1 MMAAKVTAYTPKKGK
16 AGVWA
21 FVPNA
26 STREQ
31 YPDATLEQLKMDLQ
45 DGESLSIAALKSDM
59 RGTTLVVAVAEGRV
73 ELEKFTSDW
82 QEVES
87 SSDDDIVWDINRMLE
102 EWSADE

>member
-1 MMAAKVTAYTPKKGK
+1 MAAKAMAYAPKKGK

-26 STREQ
+26 STKEQ

-73 ELEKFTSDW
+73 ELERFASDW
-82 QEVES
+82 QEVKFP
-87 SSDDDIVWDINRMLE
+87 SDDDIVWDINRMLE